1 MGGLFELQDNRV
13 DKGRERVGCGEEQDT
28 PGRIVD
34 NMNFGTPQGWQES
47 SPKTV
52 VWVWCQLSFKTLRT
66 SWVEEISTLVRLVW
80 PGEWERL
87 YGTGGML

>member
-1 MGGLFELQDNRV
+1 MEHTKEVEVMRWV
-13 DKGRERVGCGEEQDT
+13 DCLNCRTTGWTRAGSVWAEGNT

-52 VWVWCQLSFKTLRT
+52 VWVWCQLSFKT
-66 SWVEEISTLVRLVW
+66 ED
-80 PGEWERL
+80 
-87 YGTGGML
+87 